1 MELKWRAMVER
12 TRASLFYLPAL
23 YVVAAAIGAR
33 GLVVLD
39 DEFASAISR
48 APLLVNVTVES
59 ARSILGTIA
68 GATITVAGIVFS
80 VTVVS
85 VQLASSQF
93 SPRVLRGF
101 LRDRFSQNVIGLVI
115 GTFTY
120 CMLVLSTT
128 RVSGPDAS
136 IAPAPSLAVTLA
148 IALAVGSILAIIG
161 FIDHSARSMQVGHII
176 ARVASETRGTI
187 ARTCSDDRDDALS
200 IHEQPLPEGPREVIH
215 ADRTGWVQQIDRDD
229 LARSLPPGSYA
240 RLDARVGS
248 FVTEGIGL
256 CTYWLPDHDERDEHD
271 RERVAR
277 DLRDEIGIG
286 SSRTMQQDIAFGIR
300 QLVDIAL
307 RALSPGINDPT
318 TAIEVLVHL
327 GDVLAELQRRHLPP
341 RVLVGVDGQVVVAMA
356 DLTHADLIDRAFDQL
371 RIAAREHPA
380 VLIVMLRVLGQ
391 LATLAGE
398 DAHARRAPLERQARI
413 AIEMAELA
421 DHHPHDLERIRAAA
435 AAGGF
440 IDADEVRPEHES
452 STDTDG

>member
-1 MELKWRAMVER
+1 MELRLRALAER
-12 TRASLFYLPAL
+12 ARTSLFYLPAV
-23 YVVAAAIGAR
+23 YVVLATIAARA
-33 GLVVLD
+33 LVLVD
-39 DEFASAISR
+39 GEFPDAAER
-48 APLLVNVTVES
+48 VPLLVNVTVES

-101 LRDRFSQNVIGLVI
+101 LRDRFQQNVIGLVI
-115 GTFTY
+115 GTFTF

-128 RVSGPDAS
+128 RVSGPDPT
-136 IAPAPSLAVTLA
+136 IEPAPSLAVTVA
-148 IALAVGSILAIIG
+148 IVLAVASILAIIG

-176 ARVASETRGTI
+176 TRVAGETRDTI
-187 ARTCSDDRDDALS
+187 ARTCSEDNDDALS
-200 IHEQPLPEGPREVIH
+200 IHEHPLPDGPRAVIH
-215 ADRTGWVQQIDRDD
+215 ADRSGWVQQIDRGD

-240 RLDARVGS
+240 RLDVRVGS

-256 CTYWLPDHDERDEHD
+256 CTYWLPAEGADHDGDA
-271 RERVAR
+271 VAR
-277 DLRDEIGIG
+277 DLREEIGIG

-341 RVLVGVDGQVVVAMA
+341 RVLVGQDGQVVVAMA
-356 DLTHADLIDRAFDQL
+356 DLTHADLIDRAFDQM
-371 RIAAREHPA
+371 RHAAKDHPA

-391 LATLAGE
+391 LAILAGE
-398 DAHARRAPLERQARI
+398 DAASRRAPLERQARLT
-413 AIEMAELA
+413 IESAERA
-421 DHHPHDLERIRAAA
+421 DHHPHDFERICAAAA
-435 AAGGF
+435 AAGF
-440 IDADEVRPEHES
+440 ADGEEQPPEHES
-452 STDTDG
+452 AIDTDG